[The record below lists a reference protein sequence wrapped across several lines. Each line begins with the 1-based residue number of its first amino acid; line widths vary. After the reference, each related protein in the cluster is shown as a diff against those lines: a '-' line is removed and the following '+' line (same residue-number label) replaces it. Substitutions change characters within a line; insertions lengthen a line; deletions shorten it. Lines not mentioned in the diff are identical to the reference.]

1 MMPWYIHLP
10 SLYEPFAF
18 SSFSCIWFNLPFFH
32 FVRVG
37 CLKRCFA
44 FRDASVKPAFACY
57 IVSFSL
63 SLGCWYFFVKFH
75 NFELFLP
82 CGIIVSLTR
91 IKSIHGCLVL
101 YISLIMVKVAKF
113 QQISYHDLITQ
124 WPSLSQH
131 D

>member
-1 MMPWYIHLP
+1 MNPLP
-10 SLYEPFAF
+10 LARSPVSGLTCRFFTSYGLVAL
-18 SSFSCIWFNLPFFH
+18 SDALPFGMPPLSQH
-32 FVRVG
+32 LLVILSL
-37 CLKRCFA
+37 C
-44 FRDASVKPAFACY
+44 
-57 IVSFSL
+57 FSL

-91 IKSIHGCLVL
+91 IKSIHGCLAL